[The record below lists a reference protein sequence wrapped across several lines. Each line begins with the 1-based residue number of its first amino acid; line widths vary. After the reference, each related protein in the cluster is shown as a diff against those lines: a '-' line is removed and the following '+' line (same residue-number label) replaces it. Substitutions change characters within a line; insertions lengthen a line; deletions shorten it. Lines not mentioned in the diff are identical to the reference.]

1 MDRVGFVFVFCFL
14 VGVLGF
20 FCLFVC
26 LVFFLVWGMRDVFLE
41 ELMLFSEAETHTGIS
56 QTNGGGMWVGRVRE
70 SQAWNPCGHSEQCS
84 YFEKGDS
91 VDLQVI
97 SLYGVL

>member
-1 MDRVGFVFVFCFL
+1 MFVY
-14 VGVLGF
+14 
-20 FCLFVC
+20 LFG
-26 LVFFLVWGMRDVFLE
+26 FFLVWGMRDVFLE